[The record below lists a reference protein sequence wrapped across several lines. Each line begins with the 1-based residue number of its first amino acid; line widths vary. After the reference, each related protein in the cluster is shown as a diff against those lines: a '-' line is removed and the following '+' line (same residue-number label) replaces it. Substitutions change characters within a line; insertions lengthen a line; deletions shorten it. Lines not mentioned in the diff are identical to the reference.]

1 MSFFGL
7 IWILVFFFI
16 VLNILG
22 SLAKKASSKTS
33 SSGGKWLKDPA
44 GLFNNTSARN
54 EAWMRTAGELGL
66 SFVRPRQSG
75 GTPEIAGRIDRMDVS
90 AVCSPSENGFAP
102 ETIYR
107 TKFNTPLKIG
117 LLIMKNRPEEIRR
130 FFSGRRQSNDLI
142 EFLSDDIMESAVSA
156 YEEKDLKAFLTPGRA
171 RSIADCAAEF
181 PRFRIDDDA
190 LTVWYPGI
198 EGDTDRFV
206 SRFNKVLSLAR
217 QLNEKPPMRTKIGTR
232 TAFVTPLN
240 PMPHID
246 DVELKEKLSRKMKEE
261 ASPAPAPEQEP
272 VFTEQASDP
281 VPESVPETVQETAPA
296 TVEDE
301 PVTAEETA
309 LDVMPSKEQFLPMLW
324 RSSSVGPEEK
334 ELFEKYKGRSVQWDG
349 VLKTA
354 YDYSTDFV
362 FGSGGGVK
370 ATLEIFEMTP
380 GGSLLRTKIKAVV
393 SFPKEEAPLL
403 KSASGKTVL
412 FQGNLLK
419 MEPFAREIYLTNGK
433 VVQVES

>member
-22 SLAKKASSKTS
+22 ALAKKASSRTS

-44 GLFNNTSARN
+44 GLFNTSARN
-54 EAWMRTAGELGL
+54 EAWMHTAGELGL
-66 SFVRPRQSG
+66 SFIRPKQSG
-75 GTPEIAGRIDRMDVS
+75 GAPEISGRLDRMDVS
-90 AVCSPSENGFAP
+90 ASCAPPENGFAP
-102 ETIYR
+102 ETVYR
-107 TKFNTPLKIG
+107 IKFNTPLKIG
-117 LLIMKNRPEEIRR
+117 LLVMKDRPEEIRR
-130 FFSGRRQSNDLI
+130 FFSGRRQYNALVDFLPDDLT
-142 EFLSDDIMESAVSA
+142 ESAVSA
-156 YEEKDLKAFLTPGRA
+156 YEEKELKTYLTPERA
-171 RSIADCAAEF
+171 QSIADNASEF
-181 PRFRIDDDA
+181 PRFRIDDDT
-190 LTVWYPGI
+190 LTVRYPGI
-198 EGDTDRFV
+198 ESNTDRFV
-206 SRFNKVLSLAR
+206 SRFSRIIALGKLLS
-217 QLNEKPPMRTKIGTR
+217 EKTAAGTKPDIR
-232 TAFVTPLN
+232 PVPVTPLD

-246 DVELKEKLSRKMKEE
+246 DIEMKQKLSRKTKEE
-261 ASPAPAPEQEP
+261 TSPAPVPEP
-272 VFTEQASDP
+272 VFTEQASTP

-296 TVEDE
+296 AGEDK
-301 PVTAEETA
+301 PVLEEETPPDA
-309 LDVMPSKEQFLPMLW
+309 MPSKEQFLPMLW
-324 RSSSVGPEEK
+324 RSSSVGPKEK

-370 ATLEIFEMTP
+370 ATLEIFELTP

-412 FQGNLLK
+412 FQGTLLK

-433 VVQVES
+433 IVRVES

>member
-22 SLAKKASSKTS
+22 TLAKKASSRTS
-33 SSGGKWLKDPA
+33 SSGGKWLKDPS
-44 GLFNNTSARN
+44 GFFTTSARN
-54 EAWMRTAGELGL
+54 EAWMHTAGELGL
-66 SFVRPRQSG
+66 SFIRPKQSG
-75 GTPEIAGRIDRMDVS
+75 GTPEISGRIDRMDVS

-107 TKFNTPLKIG
+107 IKFNTPLKIG

-130 FFSGRRQSNDLI
+130 FFSGRRQSNALI
-142 EFLSDDIMESAVSA
+142 KFPSDDIMESAVSA
-156 YEEKDLKAFLTPGRA
+156 YEEKDLKNFLTPERI
-171 RSIADCAAEF
+171 RSIADYAGEF

-217 QLNEKPPMRTKIGTR
+217 QLNEKTPPQAKTETR
-232 TAFVTPLN
+232 PVFVTPLD

-246 DVELKEKLSRKMKEE
+246 DIELKQKLSRKMKEE
-261 ASPAPAPEQEP
+261 TSPAPAPEPEP

-281 VPESVPETVQETAPA
+281 VPESVPETVQETAPGA
-296 TVEDE
+296 IEKE
-301 PVTAEETA
+301 PVSAEETNSDA
-309 LDVMPSKEQFLPMLW
+309 MPSKEKFLPMLW
-324 RSSSVGPEEK
+324 RSSSVGPKEK

-370 ATLEIFEMTP
+370 ATLEIFELTP

-433 VVQVES
+433 VVRVES

>member
-22 SLAKKASSKTS
+22 SLAKKASSRTS

-54 EAWMRTAGELGL
+54 EAWMHTAGELGL
-66 SFVRPRQSG
+66 SFIRPKQSG
-75 GTPEIAGRIDRMDVS
+75 GTPEISGRIDRMDVS

-107 TKFNTPLKIG
+107 IKFNTPLKIG

-206 SRFNKVLSLAR
+206 SRFNKVLSLGK
-217 QLNEKPPMRTKIGTR
+217 LLSEKTAAGTKPDIR
-232 TAFVTPLN
+232 PVPVTP
-240 PMPHID
+240 PDSTPHVD
-246 DVELKEKLSRKMKEE
+246 DIEMKEE
-261 ASPAPAPEQEP
+261 TSPTPTPEPEP
-272 VFTEQASDP
+272 VFTERASDP

-296 TVEDE
+296 AVEEE
-301 PVTAEETA
+301 PVTAEETTPDA
-309 LDVMPSKEQFLPMLW
+309 IPSKEQFLPMLW

-370 ATLEIFEMTP
+370 ATLEIFELTP

-419 MEPFAREIYLTNGK
+419 MEPFAREIYLTDGK
-433 VVQVES
+433 VIRVES

>member
-22 SLAKKASSKTS
+22 SLAKKASSRTS
-33 SSGGKWLKDPA
+33 SSGGKWPRNPA

-66 SFVRPRQSG
+66 SFIRPRQSG
-75 GTPEIAGRIDRMDVS
+75 GTPEIAGRIDRMDVC
-90 AVCSPSENGFAP
+90 AACSPSENGFAP
-102 ETIYR
+102 ETVYR
-107 TKFNTPLKIG
+107 IKFNTPLKIG

-130 FFSGRRQSNDLI
+130 FFSGRRQYNALI
-142 EFLSDDIMESAVSA
+142 EFPSDDIMESAVSA
-156 YEEKDLKAFLTPGRA
+156 YEEKDLKAFLTPERI
-171 RSIADCAAEF
+171 RSIADYAMEF

-217 QLNEKPPMRTKIGTR
+217 QLNEKTPMRTKMGTR
-232 TAFVTPLN
+232 TSLVTPIN
-240 PMPHID
+240 PIPQIND
-246 DVELKEKLSRKMKEE
+246 IEMKEE
-261 ASPAPAPEQEP
+261 TSPEPAPEPEP

-281 VPESVPETVQETAPA
+281 VPESVPETVQETAPDA
-296 TVEDE
+296 VEEE

-309 LDVMPSKEQFLPMLW
+309 PDAMPSKEQFLPMLW
-324 RSSSVGPEEK
+324 RSSSVGPKEK
-334 ELFEKYKGRSVQWDG
+334 EFFEKYKGRSVQWDG

-370 ATLEIFEMTP
+370 ATLEIFELTP

-393 SFPKEEAPLL
+393 SFSKEEAPLL

-433 VVQVES
+433 VVRVES